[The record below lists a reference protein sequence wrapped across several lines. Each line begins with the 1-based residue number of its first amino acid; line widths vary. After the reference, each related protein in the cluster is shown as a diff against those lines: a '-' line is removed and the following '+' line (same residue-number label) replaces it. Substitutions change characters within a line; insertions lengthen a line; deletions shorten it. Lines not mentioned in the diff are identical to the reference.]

1 MNIPITVLMS
11 VYNSEHFLID
21 SINSVLNQTF
31 TKFEFI
37 IINDGST
44 DSSLKIINQFAL
56 SDNRIKVINKSN
68 SGTYDCLNI
77 GIERAKGE
85 WISIIDSDDVYETN
99 KLESQYSFSKLNKSI
114 NLIGSNFITIN
125 DKGEKLKT
133 YEVPTNQFILKDN
146 LSKRKLFFPHSSFFY
161 KKELAIINK
170 YRAEIFPNGGDYD
183 FSLRFSE
190 IGNIACVD
198 LFLVQIRKHNRQTS
212 AKNSFRQLTY
222 SRMAQISHL
231 IRKKGYPDPLN
242 QKKTDKSFIQFFNFL
257 KLDKRLQR
265 LNNFHLLKVQIKY
278 LLLNLNLRSFIKLF
292 LLIIQ
297 SPLTIIQYIIIHL
310 SDKQIENRL
319 VNQWINEYSKVKK

>member
-99 KLESQYSFSKLNKSI
+99 KLESQYSFSKLNS
-114 NLIGSNFITIN
+114 L
-125 DKGEKLKT
+125 
-133 YEVPTNQFILKDN
+133 
-146 LSKRKLFFPHSSFFY
+146 LF
-161 KKELAIINK
+161 
-170 YRAEIFPNGGDYD
+170 YRY
-183 FSLRFSE
+183 
-190 IGNIACVD
+190 
-198 LFLVQIRKHNRQTS
+198 
-212 AKNSFRQLTY
+212 
-222 SRMAQISHL
+222 
-231 IRKKGYPDPLN
+231 
-242 QKKTDKSFIQFFNFL
+242 
-257 KLDKRLQR
+257 
-265 LNNFHLLKVQIKY
+265 
-278 LLLNLNLRSFIKLF
+278 
-292 LLIIQ
+292 
-297 SPLTIIQYIIIHL
+297 
-310 SDKQIENRL
+310 
-319 VNQWINEYSKVKK
+319 